1 MRRINNLGTYILSC
15 SFENKNIEKKFDIKS
30 FVVLFGVMSLLVI
43 KIIIIIMIM
52 FKNTLY
58 HCIMWLR
65 LYGCY

>member
-15 SFENKNIEKKFDIKS
+15 SFENKNFEKKFDKKS

-58 HCIMWLR
+58 HCIMWLG